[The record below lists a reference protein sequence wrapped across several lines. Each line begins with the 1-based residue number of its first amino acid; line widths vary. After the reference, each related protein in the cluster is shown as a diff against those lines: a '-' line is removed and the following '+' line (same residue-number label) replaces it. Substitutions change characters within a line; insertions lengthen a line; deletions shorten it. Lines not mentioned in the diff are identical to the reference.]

1 MDALLTAASTVA
13 GVLVQIFD
21 LAALSIGNASA
32 ALALTSYATGLCIPV
47 VKEIDTF
54 IHVRNNVIPHQPLEW
69 LKATIQLRILNYT
82 SDWRDGFVLQVLFVT
97 ETPFDLFPR
106 FDTRCSSREEC
117 GFDALSTML
126 PVHLLYQRGDG
137 IDAHR
142 RSLPDLNER
151 CQRSSNAGNAFK
163 RTTGRCS
170 GQSGSTR
177 SATRRGSRP
186 RKNRS
191 PRSRLQRH
199 PRHPRP
205 PSGPHLRAGVA
216 PSAGRRLS

>member
-54 IHVRNNVIPHQPLEW
+54 THVRNNVIPHQPLEW

-106 FDTRCSSREEC
+106 FDVPCSSR
-117 GFDALSTML
+117 
-126 PVHLLYQRGDG
+126 
-137 IDAHR
+137 
-142 RSLPDLNER
+142 
-151 CQRSSNAGNAFK
+151 
-163 RTTGRCS
+163 
-170 GQSGSTR
+170 TR
-177 SATRRGSRP
+177 SAGSTNSARCCPCTSSTNGATASTRTGGASRT
-186 RKNRS
+186 
-191 PRSRLQRH
+191 
-199 PRHPRP
+199 
-205 PSGPHLRAGVA
+205 
-216 PSAGRRLS
+216 